1 MQFAAGWQS
10 KQVTSSYWCNNFQ
23 DTRGAVLQIQNNNK
37 NNQNYIQIFCR
48 SASILPTGWSERE
61 KIPITVLILSDSL
74 VYAYSVL
81 LSFTSKQYFLPN
93 TPYFYPRLILPLPPA
108 FLEQPETTQLTA
120 GPTWCLSRYNSSSTR
135 QHISWRAVGHHIVFH
150 RVRAISVVSSSC
162 TQGTWQLLKEI
173 WRVFEVAHC
182 RTVSLNVL

>member
-1 MQFAAGWQS
+1 MGLQYVPSWRHKYKYALNTEELWLKVHMQFAAGWQS

-37 NNQNYIQIFCR
+37 NNQNYIQILCR

-93 TPYFYPRLILPLPPA
+93 TPTFIPDSYCPYPLPFWNSQKRPSLQQDPPDA
-108 FLEQPETTQLTA
+108 CLGTTA
-120 GPTWCLSRYNSSSTR
+120 VPPGST
-135 QHISWRAVGHHIVFH
+135 SAEG
-150 RVRAISVVSSSC
+150 
-162 TQGTWQLLKEI
+162 L
-173 WRVFEVAHC
+173 
-182 RTVSLNVL
+182 